1 MSWVVKDF
9 SELTAREIYEI
20 LKSRA
25 EVFQKEQGIHYVDPD
40 DVDYESLHV
49 FRIEN
54 GRVDAYLR
62 AYRGGEDSVKI
73 GRVLTLNHGQGIG
86 TELMR
91 FAIREIPKRM
101 ECKWIIMD
109 AQKDAFDDELWGCM
123 VEKVTVQT
131 DGTMLFAFK
140 SGYEVTV

>member
-25 EVFQKEQGIHYVDPD
+25 EVFQKEQGI
-40 DVDYESLHV
+40 
-49 FRIEN
+49 
-54 GRVDAYLR
+54 
-62 AYRGGEDSVKI
+62 
-73 GRVLTLNHGQGIG
+73 G

-109 AQKDAFDDELWGCM
+109 AQKQAVPFYERLGFSVVSEEYLEEGIVHVDMSMEI
-123 VEKVTVQT
+123 Q
-131 DGTMLFAFK
+131 DGTRK
-140 SGYEVTV
+140 